1 MRISGITSL
10 VALALAAMATNASAQ
25 FYLTGTLTDADWS
38 PGAAARVDGGT
49 VGVAGDLAFPAFSG
63 GTASLTING
72 ASGAVP
78 NHSLTPGT
86 FYFYKAATS
95 GFGTVIPSGPAGVF
109 RAPADPNTAIT
120 FTARNSAFGDGF
132 SPDPSEGFVTSSAT
146 PLVFTATAGEWRFH
160 GSIQS
165 EIGAGTDWTYATG
178 VALTDA
184 GNGTVGDNIWA
195 TPVWTGIPAGTYEG
209 LIIEADGDYDP
220 KIGNN
225 GLDGGS
231 NLSMNVL
238 NTADTVQI
246 LLNIQTGRVKVDVQ
260 SAVVIDPGFYVSLDS
275 ASQGYTAGEKMTV
288 AAAGIYVKTLVVPT
302 AGDHWVR
309 VYDEN
314 AAVYPA
320 GAVELTAGATG
331 PDGYTFNTT
340 TPNQSVRVY
349 FDTNNYTDGFL
360 PATNFIS
367 VVNDDATRTILN
379 TFTDAEIVG
388 ALQSEFLTGDPGIG
402 DWTPTPATTGMELTS
417 AGDGLWNGTFT
428 TLLGGTGLEWKVAA
442 RTATWNGSWAES
454 ANEQVEVNARG
465 LTHHIGFSPNYPGL
479 TVTNGA
485 AYSFTVDLKSGRAA
499 VAAGTTAPVPTRPSY
514 LTTNTA
520 VEDWSN
526 Y

>member
-1 MRISGITSL
+1 MRVSSFISLLALS
-10 VALALAAMATNASAQ
+10 VAALASSASAQ
-25 FYLTGTLTDADWS
+25 YYITGTVTDADWS
-38 PGAAARVDGGT
+38 PGTAARFDGGT
-49 VGVAGDLAFPAFSG
+49 IGVAGDLALPAFSG
-63 GTASLTING
+63 GTASITING

-86 FYFYKAATS
+86 FYYYKIATS
-95 GFGTVIPSGPAGVF
+95 GFGSVIPSGPANVL

-120 FTARNSAFGDGF
+120 FNARNSAFGDGYL
-132 SPDPSEGFVTSSAT
+132 PDPSEGFVGSSAT
-146 PLVFTATAGEWRFH
+146 ALVFTATAGEWRFH

-184 GNGTVGDNIWA
+184 GNGTLGDNIWA

-220 KIGNN
+220 KIGQS

-231 NLSMNVL
+231 NLSINIL
-238 NTADTVQI
+238 STADTAQI
-246 LLNIQTGRVKVDVQ
+246 LLNIETGRVKVDVQ
-260 SAVVIDPGFYVSLDS
+260 SAVVIDPGYYVSFDS
-275 ASQGYTAGEKMTV
+275 TAQGYTPAEKMDV
-288 AAAGIYVKTLVVPT
+288 ISPNLYAKTFVIPT

-314 AAVYPA
+314 TTVWPA

-349 FDTNNYTDGFL
+349 FDRNTYSDGFL
-360 PATNFIS
+360 PASDFIS
-367 VVNDDATRTILN
+367 VVNDDATHSLLN
-379 TFTDAEIVG
+379 VFTDAEIVG
-388 ALQSEFLTGDPGIG
+388 ALQSEFLTGDASLG
-402 DWTPTPATTGMELTS
+402 DWTPTPSGAGMELS
-417 AGDGLWNGTFT
+417 SIGDGVWSGTFT
-428 TLLGGTGLEWKVAA
+428 ALLGGTGLEWKVAA
-442 RTATWNGSWAES
+442 RTATWTGSWAQ
-454 ANEQVEVNARG
+454 AADEQVEVNPRG

-479 TVTNGA
+479 DVTNAA

-499 VAAGTTAPVPTRPSY
+499 VASGSTAPVPFRPSY
-514 LTTNTA
+514 LTTNST
-520 VEDWSN
+520 VSDWSN